1 MGLYKYLKEAYQKP
15 ENSDIWTKRVIS
27 WRQGPATVRLEHPTR
42 LDRARSLGY
51 KAKPGIIVVR
61 QRLMSGGR
69 RRPDIKSARR
79 SKHARQ
85 RKVLSMNYQQVAEA
99 RAGRKYPNTE
109 VLNSYFLAKDGN
121 FYWFEIILVDKE
133 HPAIFAD
140 KNLNWMADPKNSKRA
155 ERGLT
160 SAARRSR
167 GLLNKGKGAE
177 KLRPSLRSRNRTGK

>member
-1 MGLYKYLKEAYQKP
+1 MGLYKYIREAWKKP
-15 ENSDIWTKRVIS
+15 ENSGLWKQRIIE

-51 KAKPGIIVVR
+51 RAKPGMIVVR
-61 QRLMSGGR
+61 QRLMAGGR
-69 RRPDIKSARR
+69 TRPDIKSARR

-85 RKVLSMNYQQVAEA
+85 RKVLGKNYQQIAEE
-99 RAGRKYPNTE
+99 RAGRKYQNTE

-167 GLLNKGKGAE
+167 GLLHKGMGAE
-177 KLRPSLRSRNRTGK
+177 KLRPSLRARSRTGK